1 MKLSLTTDALTAYL
15 ARQVSN
21 VFPDREVAAGE
32 YRPFVD
38 AALERLEHCFAAI
51 KNKYF
56 PGRSETYFNHRHTDQ
71 YAMFLYLVANSVFRR
86 HGELALAEKAYALNK
101 ALHALDCSYEI
112 ELPEIFG
119 FQHPVGTVLGRAKYS
134 NYFFV
139 YQRCSTGGKDLIYP
153 TIGEGV
159 VMYGGSSIIGKCSIG
174 NNVWLSAGALVMEQD
189 IPGNSAVF
197 GQSPHLTIKPTQR
210 NVFSHFFRVDAK

>member
-1 MKLSLTTDALTAYL
+1 M
-15 ARQVSN
+15 
-21 VFPDREVAAGE
+21 
-32 YRPFVD
+32 
-38 AALERLEHCFAAI
+38 
-51 KNKYF
+51 
-56 PGRSETYFNHRHTDQ
+56 
-71 YAMFLYLVANSVFRR
+71 
-86 HGELALAEKAYALNK
+86 
-101 ALHALDCSYEI
+101 
-112 ELPEIFG
+112 
-119 FQHPVGTVLGRAKYS
+119 LGRAKYS